1 MGISSFART
10 SSVSV
15 WPPSTGTSSLT
26 MGSSTATST
35 ASAKGIVK
43 SVGAI
48 GRAGKAGSSNGA
60 YGLDDSLRGCRGSR
74 GGRTHCQAGGPGGGW
89 PDGDRGSPGE
99 GGDAHDLA
107 ARCTVSS
114 RTHPARHPNR
124 PRHAPAGP
132 TCAHAVGLQTGCNM
146 PFGKPRGRPVG
157 HDFPANQWWTAGE
170 SNL

>member
-48 GRAGKAGSSNGA
+48 GRAGLTGC
-60 YGLDDSLRGCRGSR
+60 LLRRSPTRGSR
-74 GGRTHCQAGGPGGGW
+74 RPEREHLRVDPVLTQQGPEVQSQLVHHVVIGPVSYTHL
-89 PDGDRGSPGE
+89 R
-99 GGDAHDLA
+99 AHETD
-107 ARCTVSS
+107 
-114 RTHPARHPNR
+114 
-124 PRHAPAGP
+124 
-132 TCAHAVGLQTGCNM
+132 
-146 PFGKPRGRPVG
+146 
-157 HDFPANQWWTAGE
+157 
-170 SNL
+170 